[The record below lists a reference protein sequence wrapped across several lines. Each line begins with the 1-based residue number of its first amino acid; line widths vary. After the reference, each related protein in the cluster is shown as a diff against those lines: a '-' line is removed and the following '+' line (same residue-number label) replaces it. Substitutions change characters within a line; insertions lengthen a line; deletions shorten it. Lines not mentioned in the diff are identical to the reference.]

1 MSDAS
6 PPASSTPLR
15 VLFVDDEPAILS
27 SLRRSLRGQR
37 GVWDMSFAEGG
48 ERGLRELREAKE
60 RGENFDVVVSD
71 MRMPGMDGAA
81 VLRQVQEQFPEAIR
95 FVLSGYSEQEM
106 TIKLV
111 NTAHQYLSKPCDAAT
126 LIGSLDRALHLR
138 DTLRS
143 PKLQTLVTQLGSLP
157 SPPTLYQKLTNQIA
171 DPNATLDDVAATVEE
186 DPAMAGKILQ
196 LVNSSFFGYASP
208 VQDLRQAVGLLGL
221 SLLHALVLSV
231 HLFEQ
236 AKRPHPA
243 TIGLQPHCFR
253 VARLAQSIMQDLD
266 DRPCAV
272 AAAYTGGLLHDLGK
286 LALSLGMPEPYGA
299 LFRQHQRDPDTPF
312 DEIEIAELGASHA
325 EVGAYL
331 LGLWNLPQPIVE
343 AVAFHHRPADAT
355 PNGQPDVD
363 GVFSVDGVSPL
374 LAVHVADAL
383 NRKRGLDVSYLEAI
397 GLTHRLDDWTAWAA
411 NPPGAADGM
420 RRSNA
425 A

>member
-1 MSDAS
+1 MN
-6 PPASSTPLR
+6 PVTPESSTSPLR
-15 VLFVDDEPAILS
+15 ILFVDDEPAILS

-37 GVWDMSFAEGG
+37 ELWDMHFAEGG
-48 ERGLRELREAKE
+48 ERGLRELHQAKE
-60 RGENFDVVVSD
+60 RGEAFDVVVTD
-71 MRMPGMDGAA
+71 MRMPGMDGG
-81 VLRQVQEQFPEAIR
+81 VLLREVQAHFPGAIR

-126 LIGSLDRALHLR
+126 LTAALDRALHLR
-138 DTLRS
+138 DTLNT
-143 PKLQTLVTQLGSLP
+143 PGLQTLVTQLGALP
-157 SPPTLYQKLTNQIA
+157 SPPTLYQKLTQQIT
-171 DPNATLDDVAATVEE
+171 DPNSTLDDVAATVEQ
-186 DPAMAGKILQ
+186 DPAMSGKILQ

-208 VQDLRQAVGLLGL
+208 VQDVRQAVGLLGL
-221 SLLHALVLSV
+221 SLLHALVLSI

-253 VARLAQSIMQDLD
+253 VARLAQTIMQDLD

-286 LALSLGMPEPYGA
+286 LALSLGVPEKYAA
-299 LFRQHQRDPDTPF
+299 LIRQDRNEEQPLHELER
-312 DEIEIAELGASHA
+312 AELGASHA
-325 EVGAYL
+325 QVGAYL

-343 AVAFHHRPADAT
+343 AVAFHHHPADAT
-355 PNGQPDVD
+355 PGGEPDVD
-363 GVFSVDGVSPL
+363 GVFCVDGISPL

-383 NRKRGLDVSYLEAI
+383 NRKRGLDTDYLEMV

-411 NPPGAADGM
+411 NPPGAADGV
-420 RRSNA
+420 RRAGA